1 MSARGERRAAIGA
14 RDGRGGPV
22 PAGDDG
28 ASARATAAGAAWP
41 GVEARRQGRTLRT
54 GHMGCHA
61 VVPGNTI
68 ASIERAAELGVDVV
82 EFDALPDAAG
92 VLRLAHDPLDLAAR
106 PDAPTLEDALDRLR
120 EPDLAPLGI
129 NLDAKAV
136 GHEDAIA
143 AALRARG
150 MTDRV
155 LVSTMEVATL
165 GRLRRIAPEIRL
177 GWSVPRVTRDWWSSR
192 ARRPAALA
200 FLVAARRALPPRLVR
215 ALQAGRVDAVMAHWS
230 LVTPAFAR
238 AVLPHGE
245 LHVWAVDD
253 AARADAL
260 RVLGVTGVTSN
271 DPRLLRWG
279 GGT

>member
-1 MSARGERRAAIGA
+1 
-14 RDGRGGPV
+14 
-22 PAGDDG
+22 
-28 ASARATAAGAAWP
+28 
-41 GVEARRQGRTLRT
+41 
-54 GHMGCHA
+54 MGCHA

-82 EFDALPDAAG
+82 EFDALPDADG

-106 PDAPTLEDALDRLR
+106 PDAPTLDDALDRLR

-245 LHVWAVDD
+245 LHVWTVDD

-260 RVLGVTGVTSN
+260 RALGVTGVTSN